1 MAKMKLK
8 DVKRKKF
15 TEKQLEML
23 EKCHYLHCLSLKG
36 IFSPTAETQY
46 FETGLQDIHIEL
58 QEKIHNKILG

>member
-15 TEKQLEML
+15 TEKQLELL

-36 IFSPTAETQY
+36 IFSPSDSAKY
-46 FETGLQDIHIEL
+46 FDTGLRDIHEDL
-58 QEKIHNKILG
+58 KEKIHDKIIG